1 MDEGWWVDGW
11 MIGWVGG
18 WMGGKAVKKE
28 VISGESLGSVKV
40 RTRKWISSLN

>member
-1 MDEGWWVDGW
+1 MDDGWWVDGW

-40 RTRKWISSLN
+40 RTRRWISSLN